1 MRSLLVKMS
10 SREQEM
16 VELKEVEVIVEP
28 RRDSSSC
35 AIKSNEDE
43 EIRDLLPVKP
53 RFNAAYISEIF
64 DSMVAEVK
72 IKLLEEYEIM
82 LYDLCRD
89 YSVNLNSKDLDMQSI
104 ASLHHLVQLNRS
116 KNVLSY
122 QQASTLEARIEDV
135 LLGNTSALAEYEL
148 VKSAMELMSALVVK
162 WGLVQMDLYNYRV
175 IGRCLNV
182 RLLDLAAM
190 NKQLMT
196 LDTVWFIFTI
206 NDPPLS
212 ALIDEA
218 TRQYARVLYRQLLS
232 VLNYLLAANSIADFD
247 SSPSIEKA
255 VAANSKTYAKRF
267 EVEFEPD
274 DKLTPYQKL
283 AKPGMTFFCKKK
295 PEELMMINLKQQI
308 ADFELAFRTFEKSLI
323 SRLLIAKRPK
333 AKAQGFGHKL

>member
-1 MRSLLVKMS
+1 MS
-10 SREQEM
+10 SREQHEM
-16 VELKEVEVIVEP
+16 VELKDVEVAVEQ
-28 RRDSSSC
+28 RKDSSSC
-35 AIKSNEDE
+35 AVKSNEDE
-43 EIRDLLPVKP
+43 EIRDLLQVKP

-72 IKLLEEYEIM
+72 LKLLEEYEVM

-89 YSVNLNSKDLDMQSI
+89 YSVNLNCKDLDMQSI

-148 VKSAMELMSALVVK
+148 VKSAMELMSSLVIK

-247 SSPSIEKA
+247 SNPTIEKA
-255 VAANSKTYAKRF
+255 VAANSKIYARKL
-267 EVEFEPD
+267 EVEFEPE
-274 DKLTPYQKL
+274 DKLVPYQKL
-283 AKPGMTFFCKKK
+283 TKPSGMMLFCKKK
-295 PEELMMINLKQQI
+295 PDELMMINLKQQI

-333 AKAQGFGHKL
+333 AKAQGLGHKL